1 MNYRPV
7 ANWGTLP
14 EGMSFVE
21 ATSVAV
27 DAHDDVYVFN
37 RGKHP
42 VIVFDR
48 AGRFKRTWGEGVF
61 RRAHGITIGPD
72 GSLWLT
78 DDLHHTIRQFTP
90 EGKCLLT
97 IGDPVTVLTSALSA
111 SIGVMCLAAGLMG
124 WLRRECAWWERALL
138 VAAALL
144 LIKPGYITDVI
155 GLVLLGI
162 VCAVQWRPKSVSE
175 V

>member
-78 DDLHHTIRQFTP
+78 DDLQ
-90 EGKCLLT
+90 
-97 IGDPVTVLTSALSA
+97 
-111 SIGVMCLAAGLMG
+111 
-124 WLRRECAWWERALL
+124 
-138 VAAALL
+138 
-144 LIKPGYITDVI
+144 
-155 GLVLLGI
+155 
-162 VCAVQWRPKSVSE
+162 
-175 V
+175 